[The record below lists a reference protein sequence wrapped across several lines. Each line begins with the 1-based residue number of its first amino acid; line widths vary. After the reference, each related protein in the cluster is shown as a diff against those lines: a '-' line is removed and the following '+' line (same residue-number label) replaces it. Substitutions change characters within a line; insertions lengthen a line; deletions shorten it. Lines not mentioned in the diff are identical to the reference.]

1 MIKTATIA
9 AADPSADRSAV
20 TTLAGTVSAFVSL
33 LSIVATTSV
42 ATVTMMM

>member
-1 MIKTATIA
+1 MTNTATIA
-9 AADPSADRSAV
+9 ATDLYADRSAV
-20 TTLAGTVSAFVSL
+20 TTLAGTVTAFVSL